1 MGAAVL
7 RFIITAAALPVC
19 GRYMAGVAVLDL
31 HNALIVGV
39 MLAVIFTVLRPI
51 MRLLLSVLN
60 FCTLGLLYVFV
71 DAWLVQL
78 AAGLVDNSVLFKNYW
93 WALAVAVAINAART
107 LVDAMVGDIRR

>member
-7 RFIITAAALPVC
+7 RFVITVAALPVC
-19 GRYMAGVAVLDL
+19 ARYMDGVAMLDL

-39 MLAVIFTVLRPI
+39 ILAVIFTVLRPI
-51 MRLLLSVLN
+51 MRLLLTVLN

-78 AAGLVDNSVLFKNYW
+78 VAGLVQNSVAFRNYW
-93 WALAVAVAINAART
+93 WALAAAVAVNAART
-107 LVDAMVGDIRR
+107 LVDAMFGDIRR